1 MTPDNK
7 SSPRGIFFAST
18 IFSILVCLGW
28 VWGLRFAPSDM
39 HQGEVYRIMY
49 LHVPSAFSA
58 FLCSAILFVIS
69 ILALRMKSYPLA
81 MIGRATAEVGFI
93 FTIGCLATGAIW
105 GKPTWGTWWTWD
117 ARLTTTFILGLLYAG
132 YIALYMSLPS
142 LGSRLKS
149 CAILGIFIGAD
160 VPIIYKS
167 VQWWRTIHQPQSILR
182 PDGASTMD
190 PEMMTAL
197 IYNLFALAGFSICL
211 ILMRYHN
218 LRLEEKITS
227 QIELQG

>member
-1 MTPDNK
+1 MSN
-7 SSPRGIFFAST
+7 SSSRGLYFACFIFMA
-18 IFSILVCLGW
+18 LVLAGW
-28 VWGLRFAPSDM
+28 AWGLFVAPSDL

-49 LHVPSAFSA
+49 LHVPSAITA

-69 ILALRMKSYPLA
+69 VLALKKKSYPLA
-81 MIGRATAEVGFI
+81 MSGRATAEVGFI
-93 FTIGCLATGAIW
+93 FTLGCLATGSIW

-132 YIALYMSLPS
+132 YIALYISLPS
-142 LGSRLKS
+142 LGTRLKS

-182 PDGASTMD
+182 PGGGSTME
-190 PEMMTAL
+190 PEMLTAL
-197 IYNLFALAGFSICL
+197 MFNLFVLVGFSVCL
-211 ILMRYHN
+211 ILLRYRN

-227 QIELQG
+227 QIE